1 MNRSCL
7 VLSPWRVHGDMAE
20 LAKDPEAGIA
30 SGVAPATDKHLGGFS
45 AAEPTPLPI
54 KPMMLLMLIVFC
66 EPLNI
71 IVVFPFVVFMV
82 ARASCRLDR
91 GMARESL
98 LKQPWVVVCAGREL
112 WRRGRQGRTVRRYP
126 IGVLCRSTDLDVRR
140 PRSSSSPTLGRS
152 LRRVCV
158 CVCVCVCVWRSI
170 LWGWLSDRL
179 GRRPALLLGIS
190 GTSIA
195 ILVFGF
201 AQNYAWAI
209 AARAMAGALSGTSSS
224 LRCPLPAGIE
234 SSACKAS

>member
-1 MNRSCL
+1 M
-7 VLSPWRVHGDMAE
+7 
-20 LAKDPEAGIA
+20 
-30 SGVAPATDKHLGGFS
+30 
-45 AAEPTPLPI
+45 
-54 KPMMLLMLIVFC
+54 
-66 EPLNI
+66 
-71 IVVFPFVVFMV
+71 
-82 ARASCRLDR
+82 
-91 GMARESL
+91 
-98 LKQPWVVVCAGREL
+98 
-112 WRRGRQGRTVRRYP
+112 
-126 IGVLCRSTDLDVRR
+126 
-140 PRSSSSPTLGRS
+140 
-152 LRRVCV
+152 CV